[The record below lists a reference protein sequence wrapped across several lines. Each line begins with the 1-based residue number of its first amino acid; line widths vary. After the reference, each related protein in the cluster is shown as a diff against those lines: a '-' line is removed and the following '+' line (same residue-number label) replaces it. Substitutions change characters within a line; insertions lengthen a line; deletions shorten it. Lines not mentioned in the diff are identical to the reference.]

1 MLVIATSSL
10 KKNGEMLNETVSQA
24 AADTITLLEGRRER
38 GKGHRGEV
46 MRSKDNETDGG
57 GGSRRRT
64 LRGEQTLGSDGPQ
77 RGVLATFLLS
87 QDFFL
92 FLPQRSC
99 ITMVLEKSSVR
110 KESTEGGGC

>member
-1 MLVIATSSL
+1 
-10 KKNGEMLNETVSQA
+10 MLNETISQA
-24 AADTITLLEGRRER
+24 AADTNNIPGRK
-38 GKGHRGEV
+38 KGTRKRSRGEV

-57 GGSRRRT
+57 GGSHRRT
-64 LRGEQTLGSDGPQ
+64 LRGEQSLGSDGPQ
-77 RGVLATFLLS
+77 RGALATFLLS